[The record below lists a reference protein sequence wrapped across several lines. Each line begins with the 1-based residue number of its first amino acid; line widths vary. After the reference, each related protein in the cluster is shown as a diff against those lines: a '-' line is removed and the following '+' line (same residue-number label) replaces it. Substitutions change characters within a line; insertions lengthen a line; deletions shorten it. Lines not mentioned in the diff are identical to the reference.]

1 MYRLLFVYSD
11 GTDDFDYWDE
21 IETYDH
27 EFETPLVLVETFIEM
42 AKRHPQVIEYKIV
55 DPQYKEPMK
64 SIYHFVLENF
74 KDQECYDLADRVYEV
89 TKLDWEQYDKFFG
102 ESKMKDSEP
111 CEVCKKAVSVDDL
124 GVFELEWVFE
134 VLRSKVDDY
143 VLSKEGNKNIRSFIE
158 RLRKA
163 LLDKRN
169 EEQDSKE
176 YQEYLRLKEKFEG
189 KQNG

>member
-1 MYRLLFVYSD
+1 MYRLQFVYSD

-42 AKRHPQVIEYKIV
+42 AKRHPQIEHYKIM
-55 DPQYKEPMK
+55 DPQYKEPMR
-64 SIYHFVLENF
+64 SIYHFALENF
-74 KDQECYDLADRVYEV
+74 KDQECYNLADRIYEV
-89 TKLDWEQYDKFFG
+89 TKLDWEQYNKFFG

-111 CEVCKKAVSVDDL
+111 CEVYKRAVSVDDL

-143 VLSKEGNKNIRSFIE
+143 VLSKEGNRNIRFFIE

-163 LLDKRN
+163 LIDKRN

-189 KQNG
+189 K